1 MDNAGPGH
9 PSLAPLRHPP
19 RHVTNALFFP
29 SFEGFG
35 LERATPA
42 ALARV
47 HQDVEQTVEPSGR
60 SAWPRDCRIS
70 GIADRQTTLD
80 NRYFEKDARAH
91 LETSTAFQGDGLAA
105 TGGLMLGSGGS
116 GSPPRRSSQ
125 QQQEGR
131 SGSAWAVAT
140 AVEVVAAVGASLLQH
155 ICVLLQITRS
165 LLSRRSAKL

>member
-9 PSLAPLRHPP
+9 PPLAPLRHPP

-29 SFEGFG
+29 SFDGFG

-105 TGGLMLGSGGS
+105 TGGLMLGSGG
-116 GSPPRRSSQ
+116 GGIPPRRSSQ
-125 QQQEGR
+125 QQQQEQQQQQLQGR

-140 AVEVVAAVGASLLQH
+140 AVEVVAAVGASLLQLF
-155 ICVLLQITRS
+155 CLCYY
-165 LLSRRSAKL
+165 K